1 MTDKNQ
7 LRAHSDLM
15 VSLKR
20 STTLPQRAFFFLRRA
35 DILSRN
41 RWHFDTGCKRAAQLS
56 AVVALQL
63 GTDARRQ
70 LQVAQ
75 AGNCL

>member
-1 MTDKNQ
+1 MTYKNQ
-7 LRAHSDLM
+7 LCARSDLM

-20 STTLPQRAFFFLRRA
+20 CTTLPQRAFVLLLRVDA
-35 DILSRN
+35 LSTN
-41 RWHFDTGCKRAAQLS
+41 RWHFDTGCKCAAQLS
-56 AVVALQL
+56 AIVLQL
-63 GTDARRQ
+63 GTDAHRQ